1 MKRTTIFID
10 EGLLEEIRA
19 ISEEEGKNMSESI
32 REAMKNY
39 VRSKRRK
46 KRRLSFVG
54 VGSSGKQ
61 GIASRHEE
69 LLWQEGKK

>member
-10 EGLLEEIRA
+10 EGLLEELRA

-39 VRSKRRK
+39 VRAKRRK
-46 KRRLSFVG
+46 KRRISFVG
-54 VGSSGKQ
+54 IGNSGKRS
-61 GIASRHEE
+61 IASRHED
-69 LLWQEGKK
+69 LLWQEDKR